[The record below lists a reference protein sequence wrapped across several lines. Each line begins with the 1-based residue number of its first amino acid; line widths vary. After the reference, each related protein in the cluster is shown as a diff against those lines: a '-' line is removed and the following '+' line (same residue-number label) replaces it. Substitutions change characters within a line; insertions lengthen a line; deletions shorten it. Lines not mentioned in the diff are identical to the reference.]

1 MSLEFL
7 DFKRVSSEIQC
18 IYLGVKFVCFILL
31 FSLHPQNVKGS
42 QLWLFLSWVIK
53 REKRISENRWYFR
66 LRRCTLR
73 DSFLLPSVPS
83 IPSLLPPS
91 LPFPS
96 SSSSSLT
103 PLKSLFMHL
112 GNRKKTKGVVLIKDI
127 ICAKMGG
134 KVAALWQNFDVP
146 EIAWFDKELTFFGVG
161 QTSIWVLCYFLPEW
175 LWVDHLTPFKFRFVT
190 YKGREF
196 YLLVSLLTVRDD
208 LLKASDCHVSTVKNM
223 ATITVLW
230 LFPPIYLPFFLSVSF
245 FFRFLV
251 PFRLQFLSGKYI
263 ISELTETHWHLM
275 C

>member
-18 IYLGVKFVCFILL
+18 IYLGVKFVCFVLL

-42 QLWLFLSWVIK
+42 QLWLCLSWVMK

-66 LRRCTLR
+66 LRKCTLR
-73 DSFLLPSVPS
+73 GSLLLPSS
-83 IPSLLPPS
+83 LPPCLS
-91 LPFPS
+91 HPPPHPLPPP
-96 SSSSSLT
+96 
-103 PLKSLFMHL
+103 PLNLCFVHL

-134 KVAALWQNFDVP
+134 KVTALWQNFDVP
-146 EIAWFDKELTFFGVG
+146 EIAWYDKELTFFGVG
-161 QTSIWVLCYFLPEW
+161 QTSIWVLCYFLPEG

-223 ATITVLW
+223 ATIIILW
-230 LFPPIYLPFFLSVSF
+230 LFPSYLSTFFSF
-245 FFRFLV
+245 SFILFQV
-251 PFRLQFLSGKYI
+251 PGSL
-263 ISELTETHWHLM
+263 
-275 C
+275 